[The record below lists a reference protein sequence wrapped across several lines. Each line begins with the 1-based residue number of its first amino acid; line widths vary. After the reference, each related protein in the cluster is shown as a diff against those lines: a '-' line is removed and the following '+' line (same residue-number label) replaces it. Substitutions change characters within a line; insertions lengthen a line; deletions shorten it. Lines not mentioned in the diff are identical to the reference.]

1 MTVSIWTDS
10 LAFRGRSEFN
20 HHMTR
25 NLGYILAS
33 IGLIGGL
40 LWLMSR
46 IDDGPQVTGPSG
58 SEIRVSDV
66 PNPATD
72 PPPTSATTDGGQG
85 TAPTTVPDSSEDI
98 WAVPAGFRQLLERD
112 AIPPIYDPVFV
123 SAEATTWTDDVLVV
137 GVVING
143 DARAYPV
150 GYLNRREMV
159 IDTVGD
165 VPVLVTW

>member
-1 MTVSIWTDS
+1 
-10 LAFRGRSEFN
+10 
-20 HHMTR
+20 MTR